1 MVVVFELSVDVF
13 FGGGGGARLD
23 LVTAADPELGDDVDA
38 DAGANVTDDE
48 VGVEAIMGSVGCVP
62 FRTVIGMVSD
72 DVTIIATDAG
82 LEWDKKYY
90 TCISKV
96 ILDTCNE
103 AISGGWVGGDCKLI
117 GVLITTIW

>member
-1 MVVVFELSVDVF
+1 MVIVVVVVHSDPLLFQSMVVVFELSVDVF

-23 LVTAADPELGDDVDA
+23 LVTAADPELGEDVDA

-48 VGVEAIMGSVGCVP
+48 VGVEAIIGSVGCVP

-82 LEWDKKYY
+82 LEWDKK
-90 TCISKV
+90 
-96 ILDTCNE
+96 
-103 AISGGWVGGDCKLI
+103 
-117 GVLITTIW
+117 VLHFYSPK